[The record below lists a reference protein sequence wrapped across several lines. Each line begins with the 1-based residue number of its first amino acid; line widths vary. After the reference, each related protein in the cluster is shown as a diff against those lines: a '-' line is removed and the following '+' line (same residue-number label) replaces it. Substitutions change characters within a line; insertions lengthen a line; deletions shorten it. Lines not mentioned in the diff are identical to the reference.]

1 MKSSKCIQIAL
12 IAAVWG
18 ILLTGIYSEAQ
29 GAPRQGQP
37 APSFKETTTT
47 GQAVTQESFKGNVVL
62 VDFFATW
69 CQPCKESIPH
79 LVELYRKYG
88 KQGLTVLGM
97 CADEDNKSLPTFMKL
112 YKIEYPVALASDQIM
127 RSYGVRGI
135 PMLYVL
141 DKKGKMAAL
150 FRGSSPDI
158 EQSLEK
164 LIKNLLA
171 EK

>member
-1 MKSSKCIQIAL
+1 MVVSL
-12 IAAVWG
+12 FG
-18 ILLTGIYSEAQ
+18 ILLSGICEKAQ
-29 GAPRQGQP
+29 AAPRQGQA
-37 APSFKETTTT
+37 APSFKETTIT

-79 LVELYRKYG
+79 LVELHRKYG

-97 CADEDNKSLPTFMKL
+97 CADEDNKALPTFMKL

-135 PMLYVL
+135 PMLYVI
-141 DKKGKMAAL
+141 DKKGKVVAL
-150 FRGSSPDI
+150 FRGSSPDV